1 MRFSGIILALLLM
14 GTVSVM
20 AQKTVGKAN
29 LIPDL
34 AFREVNYPFLPP
46 ITSEYFYFSN
56 DGLMWFSTAGG
67 LTSFDGTSVQY
78 HNTKTEA
85 NELELNSINAI
96 SEDENNNL
104 YIGTRTRLILFDRVR
119 KALSGVN
126 LGINK
131 SGKPEIYGI
140 TSLYYDQQR
149 KLLFVGTNSRGLL
162 VYETATAH
170 FTHINLNPLQP
181 DDWDNRAENTVRAIA
196 PHFSDEN
203 LLWLGTFQGIWLF
216 NKTTKKITSN
226 FFVTNPVSSVD
237 GTIKKDYEVI
247 QMEVLNDSIIWFNSW
262 SSGLGKYNV
271 RSYAVQ
277 LFLNKKVAGFA
288 NPIPRQVSP
297 SFCNL
302 GNGLFFIGAHNNY
315 SGIFDPHTGMHYPV
329 NIKQVIDPND
339 KVTFVSPDRKGN
351 LWLIRN
357 GALVTTMP
365 VYARLQSTD
374 ISRQLTPDY
383 NNNELRGI
391 CFDSVAKRYYG
402 AVRHSSGVYVF
413 DSSFKLLEIIPTPL
427 YRNRYTLNET
437 CTDKIAIDG
446 SGRIWVTGHETY
458 ILLPGRKKF
467 DYIRN
472 VLPALAWLEKKGE
485 FFFMLSNREGDI
497 MMQGNN
503 ANLYV
508 INHKSLETDTAA
520 IVKFDY
526 EGNYVNTNSPLLYD
540 SERSLVYYSNNYG
553 TIQYNLKLKKKT
565 ILSPDA
571 FLGPDRTGRPLIK
584 FSLDDLGRI
593 WVLRVNQGIRIIDPQ
608 TLKCV
613 DSFPIGSRG
622 LLPEN
627 YTYISGGGKDYMIL
641 EGNSGVVVYNFAT
654 RHSLMFNYANGL
666 KHVRPYA
673 IMYCNN
679 YLVLGLTNAVQY
691 YRISDFVK
699 NNFSLKPR
707 VNTVHSDTVIVY
719 EPGLNIEDREIR
731 IKFSRNSIRFSFSVP
746 EYVFPERVEYAYQ
759 LIGYDDEWHY
769 ATYFR
774 REVAFSR
781 LPPGKYVFSLKAR
794 MQGGNWDIKPIDYTL
809 IIEPAFWQTVGF
821 KVLIILLVL
830 AGLFLGLQLRI
841 RAIRKQEREKA
852 GYEKQFLELEAKA
865 LRAQMNPHFIFNC
878 MNSIKSL
885 IQEDQKEKA
894 VVYLT
899 TFSKLIRFLFN
910 NADKKEIS
918 LYDELETCRLYL
930 QLEAMR
936 FGVQF
941 QYAIDIDEEIDLKS
955 ACIPALIIQPFIENA
970 IWHGI
975 IPKGSGGKLS
985 LIIKRKNNK
994 VEIIIDDDGIGRQ
1007 VSLQNKS
1014 TSNISHQSKGV
1025 NLTQARIEL
1034 DNLLR
1039 QQAAGIEVIDKK
1051 DSNGKSTGT
1060 KVVITL
1066 KIPE

>member
-1 MRFSGIILALLLM
+1 MRFYSIILALLFL
-14 GTVSVM
+14 GPVSVV
-20 AQKTVGKAN
+20 AQEAGEKAN
-29 LIPDL
+29 NIPQL
-34 AFREVNYPFLPP
+34 AFREVNYPFLPS
-46 ITSEYFYFSN
+46 ITSDYFYFSS
-56 DGLMWFSTAGG
+56 DGLMWFSSAGG
-67 LTSFDGTSVQY
+67 LTSFDGTSVLY
-78 HNTKTEA
+78 HNNKTEA
-85 NELELNSINAI
+85 NELELNSINTI
-96 SEDENNNL
+96 TEDENKNL
-104 YIGTRTRLILFDRVR
+104 YIGTRTRLIYFDRAR
-119 KALSGVN
+119 KTLSGVN
-126 LGINK
+126 LGFNK
-131 SGKPEIYGI
+131 SGKPDIYGI

-149 KLLFVGTNSRGLL
+149 KLVFVGTNSRGLL
-162 VYETATAH
+162 VYETASTRFSH
-170 FTHINLNPLQP
+170 FNLNTAQHA
-181 DDWDNRAENTVRAIA
+181 DWENRTENTVRAIA

-203 LLWLGTFQGIWLF
+203 LLWLGTFQGIQLF
-216 NKTTKKITSN
+216 NKNTKKITRN

-237 GTIKKDYEVI
+237 GTVKKDYEVI
-247 QMEVLNDSIIWFNSW
+247 QMAVMNDSIIWFNSW

-271 RSYAVQ
+271 RSSAVQ
-277 LFLNKKVAGFA
+277 MFLNKKVAGFA
-288 NPIPRQVSP
+288 NAVPRQVSP
-297 SFCNL
+297 SFCRL
-302 GNGLFFIGAHNNY
+302 GNGYFFIGAHNNQ
-315 SGIFDPHTGMHYPV
+315 SGIFDPNTGMHYPV
-329 NIKQVIDPND
+329 NIKEMIVPDD

-365 VYARLQSTD
+365 DFARLQTTD

-391 CFDSVAKRYYG
+391 CYDSVTKRYYG

-427 YRNRYTLNET
+427 YTNRYTLNET
-437 CTDKIAIDG
+437 CTDKITIDG

-458 ILLPGRKKF
+458 ILMPGRKKF

-472 VLPALAWLEKKGE
+472 VLPSLAWLEKKGE
-485 FFFMLSNREGDI
+485 FYFMLSNREGDI
-497 MMQGNN
+497 MMQGDN

-540 SERSLVYYSNNYG
+540 AVRSLVYYSNNYG
-553 TIQYNLKLKKKT
+553 TIQYDLKKKKRN
-565 ILSPDA
+565 IISPDA
-571 FLGPDRTGRPLIK
+571 FLGPDRSGRPLVK

-641 EGNSGVVVYNFAT
+641 EGNSGIVVYNYTT
-654 RHSLMFNYANGL
+654 RHSLMFNHTNGL

-673 IMYCNN
+673 IMYCKNH
-679 YLVLGLTNAVQY
+679 LVLGLSNAVQY
-691 YRISDFVK
+691 YRIPDFVK
-699 NNFSLKPR
+699 NNFTLKPR
-707 VNTVHSDTVIVY
+707 VNNVHADTVIVY
-719 EPGLNIEDREIR
+719 EPGLNDEDREIR
-731 IKFSRNSIRFSFSVP
+731 IKYSRNSIRFSFSVP

-759 LIGYDDEWHY
+759 LFGYDNEWHF

-774 REVAFSR
+774 REVAYSR

-794 MQGGNWDIKPIDYTL
+794 LQGGNWDINPVNYTL
-809 IIEPAFWQTVGF
+809 IIEPAFWQTIGF
-821 KVLIILLVL
+821 KVLLMLLVL

-841 RAIRKQEREKA
+841 RVIRKQEREKA

-885 IQEDQKEKA
+885 IQEDQREKA

-941 QYAIDIDEEIDLKS
+941 QYEIEIDEGIDLKS
-955 ACIPALIIQPFIENA
+955 VFIPALIIQPFIENA

-985 LIIKRKNNK
+985 LVIKRKNDQ

-1014 TSNISHQSKGV
+1014 ISNIAHQSKGV

-1039 QQAAGIEVIDKK
+1039 QQEAGIEVIDKH
-1051 DSNGKSTGT
+1051 DSLGSAAGT
-1060 KVVITL
+1060 KVIITL